1 MVFVMMILE
10 RFGRHIRLERVIGIR
25 KLHKVEGH
33 GISPEVS
40 REKVAGKLKVP

>member
-1 MVFVMMILE
+1 MFVMMILE
-10 RFGRHIRLERVIGIR
+10 RLGRHIRLERVIGIR